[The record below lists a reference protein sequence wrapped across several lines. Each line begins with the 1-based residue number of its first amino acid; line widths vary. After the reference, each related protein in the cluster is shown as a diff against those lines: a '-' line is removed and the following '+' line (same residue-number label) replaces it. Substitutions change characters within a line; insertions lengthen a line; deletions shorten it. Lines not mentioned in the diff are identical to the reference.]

1 MRSLQLLTIVGMA
14 MLSLGGCG
22 ADEVAV
28 ETPADFALVYSWS
41 AGSLP
46 PPYHYSY
53 TISLKPDGAGELVF
67 VPGYSGGETP
77 IWTETFS
84 VSSAQRSGLYTL
96 MREKDLFSREWLPN
110 DELSV
115 GGSTEWLKVT
125 ASGQQI
131 QLPSQLRRGDDALM
145 SAVYASINSLV
156 PAELWAQVRQK
167 HQEYEDAQQP

>member
-1 MRSLQLLTIVGMA
+1 MRSLHLLTIVGVA

-22 ADEVAV
+22 AAEVAV

-41 AGSLP
+41 EGSLP

-53 TISLKPDGAGELVF
+53 TISLQPDGAGELVF

-77 IWTETFS
+77 IWTEAFS
-84 VSSAQRSGLYTL
+84 VSSAQRSSLYTL
-96 MREKDLFSREWLPN
+96 MREKDLFSREFPPN

-115 GGSTEWLKVT
+115 GGSTESLQAT

-131 QLPSQLRRGDDALM
+131 QLPPQLRPGDEAML
-145 SAVYASINSLV
+145 SAVYAGINSLV

-167 HQEYEDAQQP
+167 HQEYEDSQQP